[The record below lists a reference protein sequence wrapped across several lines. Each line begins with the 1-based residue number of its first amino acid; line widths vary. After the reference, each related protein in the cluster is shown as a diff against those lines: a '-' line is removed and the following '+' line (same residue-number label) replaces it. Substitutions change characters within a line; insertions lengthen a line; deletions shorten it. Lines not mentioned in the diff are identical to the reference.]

1 MPLVKR
7 SPRKVIKLSEA
18 ADILQVSRATVRE
31 MILRQELQLAP
42 VPRRGRT
49 SPLKIICRVRQRE
62 GSGVGHFVK

>member
-49 SPLKIICRVRQRE
+49 SPLKLYAASVNAKAQEWGIL
-62 GSGVGHFVK
+62 